1 MEEYE
6 MLWTSS
12 RLENLYKSVLERVI
26 NENPELLVSDI
37 RMWSLPVTK
46 YSVKYKYVTS
56 RKMNIVEEYI
66 LKAALL
72 EIDVEIDISFIVETL
87 GLNIVFIE
95 SCINNLA
102 EYEMI
107 YSNFLPVIKLT
118 PKGMQC
124 FQRNLIADNEQL
136 GLIEFYYDCIF
147 NTIYADIKYE
157 DAVEN
162 FRKYDILDKNLNTK
176 KNPMIKQSLSE
187 FINGAEHNQ
196 NSKVNRKII
205 TSLFEYE
212 NIGCYETLFCEVSGY
227 DINKKETFYKLWD
240 FAKNCYRYDIS
251 KYFEASILKNEIN
264 NYTKSMEVGI
274 HKYVNSYLSEQQKN
288 VNLVTGGNQSLF
300 VKLYNNND
308 VGAII
313 DRYLEEA
320 KKRII
325 IYKSMLDIH
334 DNNFLKVVRR
344 CLDNNIQMD
353 IFIKVN
359 SIDTKKQR
367 EEKKINE
374 ILNLNKSK
382 EEDTLIHYSYTTA
395 NMREQVIIDNLALFI
410 EVAKVFPSDTK
421 NDVNYSTIYL
431 ITSESIVKKQID
443 AFYGT

>member
-1 MEEYE
+1 
-6 MLWTSS
+6 
-12 RLENLYKSVLERVI
+12 
-26 NENPELLVSDI
+26 
-37 RMWSLPVTK
+37 
-46 YSVKYKYVTS
+46 
-56 RKMNIVEEYI
+56 
-66 LKAALL
+66 
-72 EIDVEIDISFIVETL
+72 
-87 GLNIVFIE
+87 
-95 SCINNLA
+95 
-102 EYEMI
+102 
-107 YSNFLPVIKLT
+107 
-118 PKGMQC
+118 
-124 FQRNLIADNEQL
+124 
-136 GLIEFYYDCIF
+136 
-147 NTIYADIKYE
+147 
-157 DAVEN
+157 
-162 FRKYDILDKNLNTK
+162 
-176 KNPMIKQSLSE
+176 MIKQSLSE

-334 DNNFLKVVRR
+334 DNNFLKLVRR
-344 CLDNNIQMD
+344 CLVNNIQMD